1 MTINVNGE
9 SIIKNAIGT
18 RTSKLCKPV
27 INKTTGEVY
36 ASALDAAEALG
47 VFRTAISAVCRGKI
61 KTCKGYKLE
70 YVKHASENVDSLTA
84 QIRALNAKIA
94 EMEAD
99 AAVGRAIR
107 EKEEAAR
114 KAEEDRLNE
123 ISTTEAAL
131 EKERKRLVHREEIIK
146 RKDAELKEAIG
157 RHTATENKIH
167 ELELKLLK
175 LKGDEK
181 A

>member
-1 MTINVNGE
+1 MKNIIIHDKATIKANGTHTHH
-9 SIIKNAIGT
+9 S
-18 RTSKLCKPV
+18 CKPV
-27 INKTTGEVY
+27 INKTTGDVY
-36 ASALDAAEALG
+36 ASATDAAKALE
-47 VFRTAISAVCRGKI
+47 VSIWSVSCACLGKI
-61 KTCKGYKLE
+61 KTCKGNRLE
-70 YVKHASENVDSLTA
+70 YVKHASENVDSLA
-84 QIRALNAKIA
+84 AEIRALNAKIA
-94 EMEAD
+94 ELEAD

-114 KAEEDRLNE
+114 KAEEERLNE
-123 ISTTEAAL
+123 IEATEAIL

>member
-1 MTINVNGE
+1 MTININGE
-9 SIIKNAIGT
+9 STITNTIGT
-18 RTSKLCKPV
+18 RTHWSCKPV

-36 ASALDAAEALG
+36 ASAIDASEALG
-47 VFRTAISAVCRGKI
+47 CCAELVSACCRGKL

-94 EMEAD
+94 AMEAD

-107 EKEEAAR
+107 EAEEAVR

-123 ISTTEAAL
+123 IATTELSL

-146 RKDAELKEAIG
+146 RKDAELQEAVA
-157 RHTATENKIH
+157 RHMATEAKVH
-167 ELELKLLK
+167 ELEMYLLK
-175 LKGDEK
+175 LKGDVKE
-181 A
+181 